1 MMQLDMQQ
9 KIFKFAESESIQ
21 LSDSLK
27 HYGYTFDDLIYEKS
41 HQKQWDGPKPKLL
54 ADYKTDPNGIPL
66 VSFFTGCGG
75 IDLGFEAAGY
85 EHVAAFEFNE
95 LFCKTLR
102 KNRPNWKIFGPPTHS
117 GDVSNVREVIEDLE
131 NIIPINFE
139 GMFVGGPPCQPFSIA
154 SNQRFSKA
162 GDNFKRVGFE
172 HGTNGSLLLSYVSI
186 IKHFSPLCFLI
197 ENVSGLRDLDG
208 GAQLTEAIRELEGL
222 GYVVGEPKV
231 LNAADYGVPQS
242 RERLFVIGSKNGNPL
257 IFPAPS
263 SIWFG
268 AGSVLGRSQGDAKN
282 TETRIHKLGSIRRY
296 CKLGYGQRD
305 QLGRVDR
312 LDPCIPSKTVIAG
325 GANGGGRSH
334 LHPEIPR
341 TLSVRECARLQTFP
355 DDYVFVGSTARQ
367 FTQVGNAVPPVLAA
381 QLALAIASTVFRLKV
396 RNKRE
401 HCLDNVISTK
411 VETRKKSSFVKRP
424 NVDTAGE
431 NPIPLHYTPKTSS
444 VS

>member
-1 MMQLDMQQ
+1 MLRKNNNAKTTMQFDEQQ
-9 KIFKFAESESIQ
+9 KIFSFAENEGIQ

-27 HYGYTFDDLIYEKS
+27 RYGYTFDDLVYEKS
-41 HQKQWDGPKPKLL
+41 HQKQWSGPKPRSL
-54 ADYKTDPNGIPL
+54 ADYKVSPNGIPL

-102 KNRPNWKIFGPPTHS
+102 KNRPHWKIFGPPTHS
-117 GDVSNVREVIEDLE
+117 GDVSNIREVIESLE
-131 NIIPINFE
+131 SLIPVNFK

-172 HGTNGSLLLSYVSI
+172 HETNGNLLFDYVNI
-186 IKHFSPLCFLI
+186 IKYFNPSCFLI
-197 ENVSGLRDLDG
+197 ENVTGLRDLDG
-208 GAQLTEAIRELEGL
+208 GGQLSEAIRELESL
-222 GYVVGEPKV
+222 GYIVDEPKV
-231 LNAADYGVPQS
+231 LNAANYGVPQF
-242 RERLFVIGSKNGNPL
+242 RERLFVIGSRNGNSP
-257 IFPAPS
+257 IYPTPS
-263 SIWFG
+263 TIRFG
-268 AGSVLGRSQGDAKN
+268 AGSVLGRSQGNAKN
-282 TETRIHKLGSIRRY
+282 TETRVHKLNSINRY

-325 GANGGGRSH
+325 GTNGGGRSH

-355 DDYVFVGSTARQ
+355 DDYIFVGSTARQ

-381 QLALAIASTVFRLKV
+381 QLALAIASTVF
-396 RNKRE
+396 
-401 HCLDNVISTK
+401 HTK
-411 VETRKKSSFVKRP
+411 VDLLE
-424 NVDTAGE
+424 
-431 NPIPLHYTPKTSS
+431 
-444 VS
+444 